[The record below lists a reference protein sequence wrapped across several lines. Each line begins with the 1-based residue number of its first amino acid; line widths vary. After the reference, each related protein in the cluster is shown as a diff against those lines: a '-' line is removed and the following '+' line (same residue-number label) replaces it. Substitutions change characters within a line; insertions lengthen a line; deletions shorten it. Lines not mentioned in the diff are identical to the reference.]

1 MFVYRGQN
9 VDGITQGFS
18 KGDPRDILKDM
29 TGGARAREE
38 QIPGGGQGNWTEW
51 QEVGRGQ
58 MVHKLQQDS
67 KYLLTFELSECT
79 RHCAIIHRVDHMH
92 SSQCSQPARA

>member
-29 TGGARAREE
+29 TGGLGPGKSKFQEE
-38 QIPGGGQGNWTEW
+38 AKEIGQSG
-51 QEVGRGQ
+51 
-58 MVHKLQQDS
+58 K
-67 KYLLTFELSECT
+67 K
-79 RHCAIIHRVDHMH
+79 
-92 SSQCSQPARA
+92 